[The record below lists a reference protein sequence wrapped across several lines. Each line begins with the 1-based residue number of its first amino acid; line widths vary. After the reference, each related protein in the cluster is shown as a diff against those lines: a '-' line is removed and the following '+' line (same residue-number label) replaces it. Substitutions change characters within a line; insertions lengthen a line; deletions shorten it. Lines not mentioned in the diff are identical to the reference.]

1 MDNQNQ
7 KAKVTELPPQY
18 FSRDDLIIEQLRD
31 IGKRL
36 DRIETRQYFL
46 EEKLETTRK
55 EIKDVRNELNERID
69 KAEIVLHGRIDKVET
84 SFKDEINDLRND
96 MKSFIRHSQILTASV
111 VGLVFAFFFSL
122 K

>member
-1 MDNQNQ
+1 MDNQ

-55 EIKDVRNELNERID
+55 EIKDVRDELNERIN
-69 KAEIVLHGRIDKVET
+69 KVEIVLHGRIDKVET

>member
-1 MDNQNQ
+1 MDNQ

-36 DRIETRQYFL
+36 DRVETRLDRIENRQFQL
-46 EEKLETTRK
+46 EE
-55 EIKDVRNELNERID
+55 EIKNVRDELR
-69 KAEIVLHGRIDKVET
+69 
-84 SFKDEINDLRND
+84 DEIKDLRND